1 MGRMSY
7 LLFRIIYVQNKRKD
21 KRKSFYRQPAPQ
33 AFDQKWKINTSEEK
47 VEIKNV
53 EKEKKQ
59 AIKIDKKEALA
70 AQNKELKWAKKV
82 EKIEGSKSEK

>member
-1 MGRMSY
+1 M
-7 LLFRIIYVQNKRKD
+7 
-21 KRKSFYRQPAPQ
+21 
-33 AFDQKWKINTSEEK
+33 
-47 VEIKNV
+47 EIKNV